1 MNAGE
6 LESARDGICPW
17 LMMVKL
23 PILMDVI
30 VWDVLLFLRFVLVV
44 SDETG
49 SREVKLYL
57 AFISMYTTVY
67 WFCFLRKT
75 LYLSSDWLMFPF
87 LWWNGRIFWY
97 YVQGLDCRW
106 PYFWLFLLL
115 KGKAW
120 SRSLILIKIRG
131 KNCRCLFLLNRDH
144 LFTSTFQQE
153 LFSLQGTKLRMSFFY
168 HPKFDGQTKVI
179 N

>member
-75 LYLSSDWLMFPF
+75 LDLSWE
-87 LWWNGRIFWY
+87 WRIGRRIFWY
-97 YVQGLDCRW
+97 YVQGLDSG
-106 PYFWLFLLL
+106 F
-115 KGKAW
+115 
-120 SRSLILIKIRG
+120 
-131 KNCRCLFLLNRDH
+131 
-144 LFTSTFQQE
+144 
-153 LFSLQGTKLRMSFFY
+153 
-168 HPKFDGQTKVI
+168 V
-179 N
+179 